1 MYLIQDFKKIH
12 SFKSAD
18 MIDSHAHREQY
29 CGRETLEKTCLSALC
44 IMSFKANMLSF
55 C

>member
-1 MYLIQDFKKIH
+1 MYLIQDFKKFIL
-12 SFKSAD
+12 SKVL
-18 MIDSHAHREQY
+18 IDSHAHREQY